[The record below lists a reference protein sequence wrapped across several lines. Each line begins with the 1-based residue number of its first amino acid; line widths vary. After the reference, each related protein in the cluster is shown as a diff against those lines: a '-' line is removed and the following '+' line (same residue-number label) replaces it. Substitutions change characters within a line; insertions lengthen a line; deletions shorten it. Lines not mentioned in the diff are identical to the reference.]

1 MHNNGHVPDGG
12 VDNLII
18 PPDFFYCAATSHT
31 SDSGDGGITNY
42 SYAFAKSET
51 SNTMAGI
58 IPENIFKANRNGIVT
73 GVFNNQVVIPR
84 LAGYT
89 TSGNETINVYV

>member
-1 MHNNGHVPDGG
+1 MFNNGQVPDGG

-18 PPDFFYCAATSHT
+18 PPDFFYCAATSHA

-42 SYAFAKSET
+42 SYAFAKSEA

-84 LAGYT
+84 LAGST

>member
-1 MHNNGHVPDGG
+1 MPDGG

-42 SYAFAKSET
+42 SYAFAKDKT
-51 SNTMAGI
+51 SDTMAGI
-58 IPENIFKANRNGIVT
+58 IPENIFIFFWSGIVT
-73 GVFNNQVVIPR
+73 GVFTNQVIIPR
-84 LAGYT
+84 LIGST
-89 TSGNETINVYV
+89 TSGNETTNVYV